1 MTGAWQRWS
10 DGSWLFGACS
20 PEWTRGRYI
29 GGRDPNPTRGGT
41 NERRF
46 QRSPERSEGEA
57 KAMKVAIHGF
67 GCGRRT

>member
-1 MTGAWQRWS
+1 M
-10 DGSWLFGACS
+10 
-20 PEWTRGRYI
+20 
-29 GGRDPNPTRGGT
+29 RGGT

-67 GCGRRT
+67 GRGRRT